1 MTVNLSLFAGAGAQ
15 FFDDNGVPL
24 AGGLIYTYL
33 AGTTTP
39 AATYTSST
47 GLTAHANPIVLNAAG
62 RVPTGEIWLSDL
74 VQYKFLLKTSTNVQ
88 IGSFDNISG
97 ANPSISAANVIYYPQ
112 PNGTPSTTVAA
123 ELDKINSAGIF
134 GNNYIAAGQP
144 ANLNGFGKG
153 GFKVGGG
160 TPESTNG
167 MWLSLDGAS
176 NWMTAQVSKNE
187 NPTEFILY
195 STSAQGYATSVIGT
209 SQITKVTGSNFL
221 SAWIGNTI
229 YYLRKKFKVV
239 SVIDVNNLTV
249 SELDGSPVVFS
260 LAETE
265 AFNYFYT
272 SGSGLCNVSGSTV
285 TFVSGDPFV
294 PLFFTDFKFTLNGV
308 VKTVS
313 AFVSPEEYALS
324 APPGNGSNVP
334 FTWRGNINDQI
345 TTIRVQAIQGSEEEN
360 MNLMSIAGDNFLGR
374 YYTINTG
381 TAGAYGEYRPIFIGS
396 GNYTDFSYQH
406 QIGVYPRDYLGI
418 VSRGYVSL
426 GGVQGREGLRVY
438 APNSSVPLANRIST
452 EGTAS
457 GFAPYFKSEGSDT
470 NIAFG
475 IDTKGIGEFRVTQD
489 FSRVLFKAQGG
500 LTSVNWLTIGAS
512 PTGIATNI
520 SVDPLSAD
528 SNIDIYIAPKGTGK
542 VAFGNVSGASGG
554 TIIGYIEVKDY
565 AGTVH
570 KIPTIV

>member
-1 MTVNLSLFAGAGAQ
+1 MSVNLSLFAGAGAQ
-15 FFDDNGVPL
+15 FFDNNGVPL

-39 AATYTSST
+39 AVTYTSIT
-47 GLTAHANPIVLNAAG
+47 GLIAHANPIVLNAAG
-62 RVPTGEIWLSDL
+62 RVPTGEIWLSDF
-74 VQYKFLLKTSTNVQ
+74 VQYKFLLKDSLNVQ
-88 IGSFDNISG
+88 IGSFDNIEG
-97 ANPSISAANVIYYPQ
+97 LNPSVFATNVIYEPV
-112 PNGTPSTTVAA
+112 GAASTTVAA
-123 ELDKINSAGIF
+123 ELDKINSAGIY

-144 ANLNGFGKG
+144 ADLNGFGKG

-167 MWLSLDGAS
+167 MFLSLDGAS
-176 NWMTAQVSKNE
+176 NWLVTQVSKNE
-187 NPTEFILY
+187 NPTESILY
-195 STSAQGYATSVIGT
+195 STSAQGYATSVVGT
-209 SQITKVTGSNFL
+209 NQITKVWGSDFQ
-221 SAWIGNTI
+221 STWVGNTI
-229 YYLRKKFKVV
+229 YFLRKKFKVV
-239 SVIDVNNLTV
+239 SVINVNNLTV
-249 SELDGSPVVFS
+249 SELDNTAVVFP

-272 SGSGLCNVSGSTV
+272 SGSGLCNVSGTSV

-294 PLFFTDFKFTLNGV
+294 PLFFSDFKFTLNGV
-308 VKTVS
+308 VNTVS
-313 AFVSPEEYALS
+313 AFVSPEEYTLATPS
-324 APPGNGSNVP
+324 GNATNVP
-334 FTWRGNINDQI
+334 FTWQGNINDQI
-345 TTIRVQAIQGSEEEN
+345 TTIRVQAIQGENEEN
-360 MNLMSIAGDNFLGR
+360 INLMSIAGDNFLGR
-374 YYTINTG
+374 YYTLNTG
-381 TAGAYGEYRPIFIGS
+381 TAGTYGEYRPIFIGS

-406 QIGVYPRDYLGI
+406 QVGVYPRDYLGTGAQ
-418 VSRGYVSL
+418 GYVAL
-426 GGVQGREGLRVY
+426 GGVQGREGFKVY
-438 APNSSVPLANRIST
+438 SPNASTPLANRIST
-452 EGTAS
+452 EGTAA

-520 SVDPLSAD
+520 GVDPLSTDA
-528 SNIDIYIAPKGTGK
+528 NVDIYIAPKGTGK
-542 VAFGNVSGASGG
+542 VAFGNVSAASGG
-554 TIIGYIEVKDY
+554 TIIGFIEVKDY